1 MKRKNK
7 KDLIIKIL
15 KENPDGLTIQDVA
28 RLGKMSRITAMIYL
42 HELLGAGKVI
52 EKRIGAY
59 RLFFLKEK
67 YIELV
72 KNKEVIEKIRKGLS

>member
-1 MKRKNK
+1 MKRENK

-28 RLGKMSRITAMIYL
+28 RLGRMSRITAMVYL
-42 HELLGAGKVI
+42 HELLGAGRIV
-52 EKRIGAY
+52 EKRVGAY
-59 RLFFLKEK
+59 RIFFLKEK
-67 YIELV
+67 YVELV